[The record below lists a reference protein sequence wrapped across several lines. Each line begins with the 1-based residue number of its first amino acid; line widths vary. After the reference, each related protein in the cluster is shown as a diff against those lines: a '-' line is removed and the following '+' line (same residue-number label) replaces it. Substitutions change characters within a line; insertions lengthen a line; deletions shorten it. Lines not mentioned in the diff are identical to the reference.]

1 MKRKKG
7 VIFFFWLA
15 KRSLAKIF
23 NERENEREKMREK
36 GKERERRKRER
47 ERESCLK

>member
-1 MKRKKG
+1 MKRNKG

-36 GKERERRKRER
+36 GKERESEGKER
-47 ERESCLK
+47 ETRA